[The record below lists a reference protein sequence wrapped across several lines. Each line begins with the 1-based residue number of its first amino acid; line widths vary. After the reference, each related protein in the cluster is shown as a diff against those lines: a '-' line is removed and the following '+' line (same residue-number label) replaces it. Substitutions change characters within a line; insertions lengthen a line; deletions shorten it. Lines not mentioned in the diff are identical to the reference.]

1 MRRNALTIL
10 QKFFGKGSFFFTLN
24 LQREVDGKLV
34 FIDNYLTLLDA
45 FEADPSLKRQYYDGE
60 IVVQYV
66 AEYSIGDKNIIVA
79 VGDTR
84 EDCYKAIIK
93 NYTLA

>member
-1 MRRNALTIL
+1 MARGN
-10 QKFFGKGSFFFTLN
+10 FFFTLN
-24 LQREVDGKLV
+24 LQREVNGKLV
-34 FIDNYLTLLDA
+34 LIDNYLTLLDA
-45 FEADPSLKRQYYDGE
+45 FDADPALKHQYYNGE

-66 AEYSIGDKNIIVA
+66 AEYTIGDKNIIVA

-84 EDCYKAIIK
+84 EDCYKSIIK